1 MKFLITD
8 YEFDKREIVEADK
21 DYLAL
26 KEYIHK
32 NSSNYF
38 SISQV
43 LRNSS
48 RNSFEL
54 FL

>member
-32 NSSNYF
+32 NSSK
-38 SISQV
+38 
-43 LRNSS
+43 
-48 RNSFEL
+48 L
-54 FL
+54 FLEEFLKTCEIEK